1 MRINA
6 FDDGIRPE
14 LLENAFFDGIFEI
27 PYLKPLEKMIEPT
40 GLIPFLKRNK
50 DSSRFVH
57 FYEHEAHYQKFTNH
71 PENFISEL
79 SLHPGIISPDNS
91 VLVEAPLCAQI
102 ANIFLSRRN
111 ASYIQRCGLYQ
122 IPNVRWGDERTF
134 TTSELPE
141 AIAFVGIPKNSIVS
155 IGTYGCCQTQDEKRL
170 MHLGVIEMLNIL
182 HPQIVVVYGS
192 MPKDVFCN
200 LPYDPRFIRFDNW
213 DKEHHANH

>member
-6 FDDGIRPE
+6 FDDGLRPE

-40 GLIPFLKRNK
+40 GLIPFSKRNK

-91 VLVEAPLCAQI
+91 VLVEAPPMRTNCKH
-102 ANIFLSRRN
+102 FLISKK
-111 ASYIQRCGLYQ
+111 CKLYSAMWTL
-122 IPNVRWGDERTF
+122 PN
-134 TTSELPE
+134 S
-141 AIAFVGIPKNSIVS
+141 K
-155 IGTYGCCQTQDEKRL
+155 C
-170 MHLGVIEMLNIL
+170 
-182 HPQIVVVYGS
+182 S
-192 MPKDVFCN
+192 MG
-200 LPYDPRFIRFDNW
+200 
-213 DKEHHANH
+213 